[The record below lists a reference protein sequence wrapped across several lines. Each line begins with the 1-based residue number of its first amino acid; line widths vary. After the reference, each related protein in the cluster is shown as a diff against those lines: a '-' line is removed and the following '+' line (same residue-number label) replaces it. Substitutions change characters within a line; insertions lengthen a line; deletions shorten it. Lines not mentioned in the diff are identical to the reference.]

1 MSLLFRVLALSVVV
15 LVCLRESPQD
25 AASQVPGPADQAFVH
40 NGFVRVIDG
49 DTVEIWKDDRRWG
62 IGLIG
67 IEAPQANTACGMS
80 ATARMWEL
88 TAQGAKFH
96 AEADYPNEK
105 YRLMYK
111 ADTLEDVSIE
121 AALVAEGLA
130 KVAQDAGKEGA
141 RLRALEADA
150 KRENRG
156 CVWGGKGGPPPVK
169 RKFPPRK
176 EPEFAAVTT

>member
-1 MSLLFRVLALSVVV
+1 MRSRVRVVASRDASSSHAQPPLMNLAGNPVGGQCPRDRCGGGPPMSLLFRVLALSVVV

-25 AASQVPGPADQAFVH
+25 AVSQVPGPADQAFVH

-130 KVAQDAGKEGA
+130 K
-141 RLRALEADA
+141 
-150 KRENRG
+150 
-156 CVWGGKGGPPPVK
+156 
-169 RKFPPRK
+169 
-176 EPEFAAVTT
+176 